1 MGPYHSGEDVLIEEG
16 DSTEG
21 ARQLEDTKIFREMCI
36 APDQRKYYLVN
47 DNLMKRLIKVAE
59 PSKSQGKLLVGQS
72 GYSFY

>member
-1 MGPYHSGEDVLIEEG
+1 
-16 DSTEG
+16 
-21 ARQLEDTKIFREMCI
+21 MCI